1 MPRCPSPLWTSVFSV
16 SRLAWLLAASL
27 AIPGCADQAPPA
39 EAPIAQAAAE
49 PSPPESAPVPPSPTI
64 DDEFLS
70 RAAIYEVNVR
80 QFSEAGTLAEV
91 TRQLPRLKALGVDI
105 LWLMPIQPIGEAKR
119 KGALG
124 SYYSIRDYT
133 AVHPDYGTLDDVR
146 QLVDAA
152 HTNGQIVI
160 LDWVANHTAWDHP
173 WLTAHPDWYTRDEN
187 GQVIDPINP
196 ETGEP
201 WGWTDVADLNYGND
215 ELWLAMADAMAF
227 WLRETGMDGFR
238 CDVAGEVPTAFWEYV
253 RPRLEAVKPVFML
266 AEAEKPELANV
277 FDMSYGWGFHHV
289 MNDIASGELN
299 ADVID
304 AYMEDRDARFPRD
317 HALMM
322 FTTNHDENSWS
333 GTVFE
338 RYGLAH
344 KAFAVLAFTLD
355 GMPLIYSGQE
365 AGLDKRLEFF
375 SSDPIDWKDESLPA
389 FYAGLLALKDQ
400 HAALAHGEAGGAFVP
415 LEFSSRNPN
424 AYAFRRSAADSSVT
438 VVVNLSNEAAA
449 VVLDEVGL
457 EEREVLFGEAIIGG
471 RSINLDPHGF
481 VIVAGD

>member
-1 MPRCPSPLWTSVFSV
+1 MFRHSKPLSTSTVLL
-16 SRLAWLLAASL
+16 SRLAALLAAAL
-27 AIPGCADQAPPA
+27 AVAGCADQEPPTDAPA
-39 EAPIAQAAAE
+39 EVATEVAAPAAA
-49 PSPPESAPVPPSPTI
+49 PASPSPTI
-64 DDEFLS
+64 DDDFIS

-91 TRQLPRLKALGVDI
+91 TRQVPRLKALGVDI

-124 SYYSIRDYT
+124 SYYAIQDYT

-152 HTNGQIVI
+152 HARGQIVI
-160 LDWVANHTAWDHP
+160 LDWVANHTAWDHA
-173 WLTAHPDWYTRDEN
+173 WITENTDWYTQDEN

-196 ETGEP
+196 ETGES
-201 WGWTDVADLNYGND
+201 WGWTDVADLNYDND
-215 ELWLAMADAMAF
+215 DLWPTMADAMAF

-238 CDVAGEVPTAFWEYV
+238 CDVAGEVPTAFWEFA

-266 AEAEKPELANV
+266 AEAEKPELADI

-289 MNDIASGELN
+289 MNDIAGGKLD

-304 AYMEDRDARFPRD
+304 AYMEDRAVRFPRE

-322 FTTNHDENSWS
+322 FTTNHDENAWN

-355 GMPLIYSGQE
+355 GMPLLYNGQE

-375 SSDPIDWKDESLPA
+375 SADPIEWKDDQLQG
-389 FYAGLLALKDQ
+389 FYAGLLALKKD
-400 HAALAHGEAGGAFVP
+400 HAALAHGANGGAFTP
-415 LEFSSRNPN
+415 LDFQSDNPG
-424 AYAFRRSAADSSVT
+424 AYAFRRTAPDSSVT
-438 VVVNLSNEAAA
+438 VVVNLSNQAANVELA
-449 VVLDEVGL
+449 EESLESRKVV
-457 EEREVLFGEAIIGG
+457 FGEAIVGG
-471 RSINLDPHGF
+471 SSINLDPNGF
-481 VIVAGD
+481 VIVTQDE